1 MKLAAIDL
9 DGTLLNSQGEI
20 PEENLQALR
29 KFDAQGGIV
38 VLATGR
44 SIHSATEAFAK
55 LAINGYTL
63 ASNGAYV
70 ARIEQGEIAEVLNGF
85 TIPTAIVE
93 TTFALAKAEKVTVVA
108 SRAEKDDRIVFD
120 PASAEVNSPYYAQFK
135 LADTSPKELI
145 KHLKNADISYF
156 KLAFNSPDVKKLAAL
171 RSAFNVKKITST
183 YSAKYWLEVMADGVN
198 KGAALKFLLDYL
210 KIAKS
215 EIIAFGDQENDLE
228 MLQFAGTSIAM
239 ENAVTLIRQTAA
251 KTTSSNDEAGVA
263 AVINTYL

>member
-1 MKLAAIDL
+1 MKLATIDL
-9 DGTLLNSQGEI
+9 DGTLLNAQGEI
-20 PEENLQALR
+20 PEENLEALR
-29 KFDAQGGIV
+29 RFDAQGGIV

-63 ASNGAYV
+63 ASNGAYA

-85 TIPTAIVE
+85 TIPSAVVE
-93 TTFALAKAEKVTVVA
+93 TTFALAKEKQVTVVA
-108 SRAEKDDRIVFD
+108 SRAEQDDRIVFD

-145 KHLKNADISYF
+145 GHLKNTGIRYF
-156 KLAFNSPDVKKLAAL
+156 KLAFNSPDTTKLAAL

-183 YSAKYWLEVMADGVN
+183 YSAKYWLEVMADDVN
-198 KGAALKFLLDYL
+198 KGTALNFLLDYL
-210 KIAKS
+210 KISQS
-215 EIIAFGDQENDLE
+215 ESIAFGDQENDLE
-228 MLQFAGTSIAM
+228 MLQFAGTSVAM
-239 ENAVTLIRQTAA
+239 ENAIPLIKQTAA
-251 KTTSSNDEAGVA
+251 QTTSSNDEAGVA

>member
-9 DGTLLNSQGEI
+9 DGTLLNAQGEI
-20 PEENLQALR
+20 PEENLEALR

-63 ASNGAYV
+63 ASNGAYA

-85 TIPTAIVE
+85 TIPSAVVE
-93 TTFALAKAEKVTVVA
+93 TTFALAKEKQVTVVA
-108 SRAEKDDRIVFD
+108 SRAEQDDRIVFD

-145 KHLKNADISYF
+145 GHLKNMDIRYF
-156 KLAFNSPDVKKLAAL
+156 KLAFNSPDTTKLAAL

-183 YSAKYWLEVMADGVN
+183 YSAKYWLEVMADDVN
-198 KGAALKFLLDYL
+198 KGTALNFLLDYL
-210 KIAKS
+210 KISQS
-215 EIIAFGDQENDLE
+215 ESIAFGDQENDLE
-228 MLQFAGTSIAM
+228 MLQFAGTSVAM
-239 ENAVTLIRQTAA
+239 ENAIPLIKQTAA
-251 KTTSSNDEAGVA
+251 QTTSSNDEAGVA

>member
-120 PASAEVNSPYYAQFK
+120 PASVEVNSPYYAQFK

-145 KHLKNADISYF
+145 GHLKNADISYF

-171 RSAFNVKKITST
+171 RSAFNAKKITST

-263 AVINTYL
+263 VVINTYL

>member
-9 DGTLLNSQGEI
+9 DGTLLNAQGEI
-20 PEENLQALR
+20 PEENLEALR

-63 ASNGAYV
+63 ASNGAYA

-85 TIPTAIVE
+85 TIPSAVVE
-93 TTFALAKAEKVTVVA
+93 TTFALAKEKQVTVVA
-108 SRAEKDDRIVFD
+108 SRAEQDDRIVFD

-145 KHLKNADISYF
+145 GHLKNTDIRYF
-156 KLAFNSPDVKKLAAL
+156 KLAFNSPDTTKLAAL

-183 YSAKYWLEVMADGVN
+183 YSAKYWLEVMADDVN
-198 KGAALKFLLDYL
+198 KGTALNFLLDYL
-210 KIAKS
+210 KISQS
-215 EIIAFGDQENDLE
+215 ESIAFGDQENDLE
-228 MLQFAGTSIAM
+228 MLQFAGTSVAM
-239 ENAVTLIRQTAA
+239 ENAIPLIKQTAA
-251 KTTSSNDEAGVA
+251 QTTSSNDEAGVA

>member
-9 DGTLLNSQGEI
+9 DGTLLNAQGEI
-20 PEENLQALR
+20 PEENLEALR

-63 ASNGAYV
+63 ASNGAYA

-85 TIPTAIVE
+85 TIPSAVVE
-93 TTFALAKAEKVTVVA
+93 TTFALAKEKQVTVVA
-108 SRAEKDDRIVFD
+108 SRAEQDDRIVFD

-145 KHLKNADISYF
+145 GHLKNTGIRYF
-156 KLAFNSPDVKKLAAL
+156 KLAFNSPDTTKLAAL

-183 YSAKYWLEVMADGVN
+183 YSAKYWLEVMADDVN
-198 KGAALKFLLDYL
+198 KGTALNFLLDYL
-210 KIAKS
+210 KISQS
-215 EIIAFGDQENDLE
+215 ESIAFGDQENDLE
-228 MLQFAGTSIAM
+228 MLQFAGTSVAM
-239 ENAVTLIRQTAA
+239 ENAIPLIKQTAA
-251 KTTSSNDEAGVA
+251 QTTSSNDEAGVA

>member
-9 DGTLLNSQGEI
+9 DGTLLNAQGEI
-20 PEENLQALR
+20 PEENLEALR
-29 KFDAQGGIV
+29 RFDAQGGIV

-63 ASNGAYV
+63 ASNGAYA

-85 TIPTAIVE
+85 TIPSAVVE
-93 TTFALAKAEKVTVVA
+93 TTFALAKEKQVTVVA
-108 SRAEKDDRIVFD
+108 SRAEQDDRIVFD

-145 KHLKNADISYF
+145 GHLKNTGIRYF
-156 KLAFNSPDVKKLAAL
+156 KLAFNSPDTTKLAAL

-183 YSAKYWLEVMADGVN
+183 YSAKYWLEVMADDVN
-198 KGAALKFLLDYL
+198 KGTALNFLLDYL
-210 KIAKS
+210 KISQS
-215 EIIAFGDQENDLE
+215 ESIAFGDQENDLE
-228 MLQFAGTSIAM
+228 MLQFAGTSVAM
-239 ENAVTLIRQTAA
+239 ENAIPLIKQTAA
-251 KTTSSNDEAGVA
+251 QTTSSNDEAGVA

>member
-70 ARIEQGEIAEVLNGF
+70 ARIEQGEIVEVLNGF

-135 LADTSPKELI
+135 FADTSPKELI
-145 KHLKNADISYF
+145 GHLKNADISYF